1 MELVEGPAHPFLARE
16 EDARSLQIG
25 SWALGLLL
33 GTGQNT
39 GLFTL
44 GTGQNTGLLPWAL
57 DSRRLVLLKL
67 LRELKTEPNIEMCLF
82 CLIKTTTVFPFE
94 F

>member
-1 MELVEGPAHPFLARE
+1 MELVEGPAHPFLAGE

-39 GLFTL
+39 RLFTL
-44 GTGQNTGLLPWAL
+44 GTGLKFTQVAQVAEGTQNGAQHR
-57 DSRRLVLLKL
+57 DVSVLLDQ
-67 LRELKTEPNIEMCLF
+67 NSYF
-82 CLIKTTTVFPFE
+82 FPF
-94 F
+94 